1 MSWRRVSGQCIN
13 QIVATRLPSRHR
25 RDISTSA
32 WRCAPDSLFDLRT
45 GRGSGYAFDE
55 LPVVGDWGR
64 RPLELATLR
73 LQNMIGVSLQN
84 WDALRPADDQ
94 LAVLTQ
100 LGGLAIGDGAGGLA
114 YEWKD
119 PGICAVCNFEDA
131 LDALD
136 GKTV

>member
-1 MSWRRVSGQCIN
+1 M
-13 QIVATRLPSRHR
+13 PKFFKF
-25 RDISTSA
+25 
-32 WRCAPDSLFDLRT
+32 FDALTWIERPPVT
-45 GRGSGYAFDE
+45 AGSGHPNRSRRAGIE
-55 LPVVGDWGR
+55 LWGR

-73 LQNMIGVSLQN
+73 LQNMIGVSLPN
-84 WDALRPADDQ
+84 WDALRPRDDQ

-136 GKTV
+136 GKSTD

>member
-1 MSWRRVSGQCIN
+1 M
-13 QIVATRLPSRHR
+13 
-25 RDISTSA
+25 
-32 WRCAPDSLFDLRT
+32 
-45 GRGSGYAFDE
+45 
-55 LPVVGDWGR
+55 VGDWGR

-100 LGGLAIGDGAGGLA
+100 LGGLAIGDGAGGLI

>member
-1 MSWRRVSGQCIN
+1 MHV
-13 QIVATRLPSRHR
+13 
-25 RDISTSA
+25 
-32 WRCAPDSLFDLRT
+32 
-45 GRGSGYAFDE
+45 
-55 LPVVGDWGR
+55 VVGGTCSRLALGDHGV
-64 RPLELATLR
+64 LEVLGLFFGLFQQAH
-73 LQNMIGVSLQN
+73 
-84 WDALRPADDQ
+84 AA
-94 LAVLTQ
+94 LTQ

>member
-1 MSWRRVSGQCIN
+1 M
-13 QIVATRLPSRHR
+13 
-25 RDISTSA
+25 ISTQVE
-32 WRCAPDSLFDLRT
+32 T

-84 WDALRPADDQ
+84 WDALRPRDDQ

-100 LGGLAIGDGAGGLA
+100 LGGLAIGDGAGGLL

-136 GKTV
+136 GKD

>member
-1 MSWRRVSGQCIN
+1 MSVRRGVPGIFVDSSLDSSIARRHAIAAASSQCLIR
-13 QIVATRLPSRHR
+13 AGGT
-25 RDISTSA
+25 
-32 WRCAPDSLFDLRT
+32 
-45 GRGSGYAFDE
+45 GYAFDE

-73 LQNMIGVSLQN
+73 LQNMIGVSLAN

-100 LGGLAIGDGAGGLA
+100 LGGLAIGDGAGGLL

>member
-1 MSWRRVSGQCIN
+1 MRVHPTHWLS
-13 QIVATRLPSRHR
+13 
-25 RDISTSA
+25 STQVE
-32 WRCAPDSLFDLRT
+32 T

>member
-1 MSWRRVSGQCIN
+1 MI
-13 QIVATRLPSRHR
+13 PHR
-25 RDISTSA
+25 
-32 WRCAPDSLFDLRT
+32 
-45 GRGSGYAFDE
+45 
-55 LPVVGDWGR
+55 
-64 RPLELATLR
+64 
-73 LQNMIGVSLQN
+73 
-84 WDALRPADDQ
+84 